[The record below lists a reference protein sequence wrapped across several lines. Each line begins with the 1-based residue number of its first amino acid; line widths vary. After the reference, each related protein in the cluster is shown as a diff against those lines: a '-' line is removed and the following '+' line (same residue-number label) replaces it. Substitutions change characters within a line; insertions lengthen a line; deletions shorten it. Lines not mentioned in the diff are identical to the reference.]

1 MGASGTA
8 SRTERYPRNIFAG
21 WRQLAGY
28 SHLLRNLVARDLK
41 LKYKGSVFGFLWSLA
56 NPLLMLAVYTLAFRY
71 IIQVRV
77 ENFPLFFIVGYLP
90 FVFLSGALTL
100 GATCLVDNASLIEK
114 IYFPRQAIP
123 YSVAISTAIQFV
135 LALVCLAPVFWLVGM
150 AVGPGLVVLPVL
162 VALQLLFTVGLVLI
176 VAVLHTRF
184 RDTKHFLEIGLVVWF
199 WVTPIVY
206 PLTMVPDNIRPFIRL
221 NPMTGFVAAYR
232 IVLLDG
238 SMPSAAILGELALIS
253 TIALLLGTL
262 MFRAVS
268 PQISEI
274 L

>member
-1 MGASGTA
+1 MQ
-8 SRTERYPRNIFAG
+8 RYPRGILAG

-71 IIQVRV
+71 IIRVQV

-100 GATCLVDNASLIEK
+100 GATCLVDNASLIDK

-123 YSVAISTAIQFV
+123 YSVALSAAIQFV
-135 LALVCLAPVFWLVGM
+135 LALVCLAPVFWLAGM
-150 AVGPGLVVLPVL
+150 AIGPGLLALPLL
-162 VALQLLFTVGLVLI
+162 VALQLMFTIGMVLI

-206 PLTMVPDNIRPFIRL
+206 PLTMAPDNIRSFIRL
-221 NPMTGFVAAYR
+221 NPMTGFIVAYR
-232 IVLLDG
+232 MVLLDG
-238 SMPSAAILGELALIS
+238 SLPSPAILGELALIS
-253 TIALLLGTL
+253 AIGLVLGTL
-262 MFRAVS
+262 MFRTVS
-268 PQISEI
+268 PQISEM